1 MEELKFR
8 ATPAARALAKRLGVS
23 LLNVE
28 GTGPKGRIHKN
39 DVAGFNYVKK
49 IHVSPLARRVAEEQ
63 HIDLNGISGLVTTV
77 KS

>member
-1 MEELKFR
+1 MEEIKFR

-49 IHVSPLARRVAEEQ
+49 YMFL
-63 HIDLNGISGLVTTV
+63 L
-77 KS
+77 